1 MPLFT
6 ATSASPQLDV
16 LEVPRVLVVLER
28 SDITRGT
35 AGVSVGRVEVRHELG
50 RPSSFVVET
59 TDLTPE
65 SLDWL
70 DGSVAQE
77 GHTVEISMGWGE
89 KTASVFKGEVVG
101 VELEASNTAPPRV
114 SIRGFDRL
122 HRLTRAR
129 TTRAF
134 VKAKDSDIAGEIA
147 RFNGL
152 GAVATATSITHP
164 YVMQSDQTDLAFL
177 LARARPLGYTV
188 RVEGTDL
195 LFAPRGL
202 ADSPLVTAEL
212 GKNLLSLFIRA
223 SSLGLPDAVEARG
236 WDPAAQKE
244 IVAKVPADDLTAM
257 MGGDLSGLDIA
268 ASRFASKSS
277 VTSVPGVAVLDA
289 AQAEAAAKAE
299 LESLAL
305 EHVTCEGRLT
315 GAPALRPGSVVAIA
329 GFGKRFSG
337 NYWLTRVVHVHD
349 DDGFVTE
356 FEGRRTAT

>member
-1 MPLFT
+1 MPLLSST
-6 ATSASPQLDV
+6 SPQLDV

-35 AGVSVGRVEVRHELG
+35 AGVSIARVEVRHELG

-59 TDLTPE
+59 TDMTPE

-101 VELEASNTAPPRV
+101 LELEASNTEPPRV

-122 HRLTRAR
+122 HRLMRAR

-152 GAVATATSITHP
+152 GAVVPKPTTIVHP

-223 SSLGLPDAVEARG
+223 SALGLPDAVEARG

-244 IVAKVPADDLTAM
+244 IVANVPADDLSAM

-277 VTSVPGVAVLDA
+277 VTSVPGVAILDA
-289 AQAEAAAKAE
+289 AAAEAAAKAE
-299 LESLAL
+299 LENLAL
-305 EHVTCEGRLT
+305 EHVVCEGRLT
-315 GAPALRPGSVVAIA
+315 GSPALRPGSVVAIK
-329 GFGKRFSG
+329 GFGRRFSG
-337 NYWLTRVVHVHD
+337 NYWLTRVVHVHA
-349 DDGFVTE
+349 DDGYVTE